1 MVRTLGALLLS
12 LPHPPY
18 RSLLAPA
25 AERRSF
31 SANFGAWQSSGP
43 SNLPGSIAWFAGLL
57 LWVTSIHWV
66 RRRLFEVGGR
76 AHERAGGGTVEP
88 SGHEACLL
96 GMRPP
101 EAPPLTAAP

>member
-66 RRRLFEVGGR
+66 RRRLFEVGGQ
-76 AHERAGGGTVEP
+76 AHERAGGGMAELR
-88 SGHEACLL
+88 GMKLACL
-96 GMRPP
+96 
-101 EAPPLTAAP
+101 A